1 MIEYKSGEELGFM
14 KKSPHSPE
22 CVSSIMAKEAT
33 RNAYGKALA
42 ELVVERDDVL
52 VLDADL
58 TKSTKTIDAKKA
70 RPEHHFNMGIAEGN
84 MMAVAAGMAASNK
97 VVYASSFAMFAA
109 GRAFEQ
115 IRNSICYPNL
125 NVKVCATHAGITV
138 GEDGASHQCIEDIA
152 LMRSIPNMKVF
163 VPCDQYQA
171 KAIVKAVADIA
182 GPCYVRLG
190 RGAVEDV
197 YDENYKFELGKGK
210 VLRKGQKIALVATGM
225 MVQEALKAAEI
236 LAKEDISVTVVD
248 MPCIKPIDEELI
260 EKIAKSHE
268 FIITCEEHNVYG
280 GLGSAVSEVASK
292 KSPVRMEMMGMQDT
306 FGESGTPNE
315 LLAKYGLNADHI
327 VEKVKNEYR

>member
-1 MIEYKSGEELGFM
+1 
-14 KKSPHSPE
+14 
-22 CVSSIMAKEAT
+22 MAKEAT

-210 VLRKGQKIALVATGM
+210 VLREGQKVALVATGM
-225 MVQEALKAAEI
+225 MVQEALKAADI
-236 LAKEDISVTVVD
+236 LSKEGILVTVVD

-268 FIITCEEHNVYG
+268 IITCEEHNVYG
-280 GLGSAVSEVASK
+280 GLGSAVSEVTSK

-327 VEKVKNEYR
+327 VEMVKNEYR

>member
-1 MIEYKSGEELGFM
+1 
-14 KKSPHSPE
+14 
-22 CVSSIMAKEAT
+22 MAKEAT

-210 VLRKGQKIALVATGM
+210 VLREGQKIALVATGM

-268 FIITCEEHNVYG
+268 IIITSEEHNVYG
-280 GLGSAVSEVASK
+280 GLGSAVSEVTSK

-327 VEKVKNEYR
+327 VEKVRNEYR

>member
-1 MIEYKSGEELGFM
+1 
-14 KKSPHSPE
+14 
-22 CVSSIMAKEAT
+22 MAKEAT

-210 VLRKGQKIALVATGM
+210 VLREGQKVALVATGM
-225 MVQEALKAAEI
+225 MVQEALKAADI
-236 LAKEDISVTVVD
+236 LAEDDISVTVVD

-268 FIITCEEHNVYG
+268 IIITSEEHNVYG
-280 GLGSAVSEVASK
+280 GLGSAVSEVTSK

-327 VEKVKNEYR
+327 VEKVKECL

>member
-1 MIEYKSGEELGFM
+1 
-14 KKSPHSPE
+14 
-22 CVSSIMAKEAT
+22 MAKEAT

-42 ELVVERDDVL
+42 E
-52 VLDADL
+52 LDADL

-197 YDENYKFELGKGK
+197 YDENFKFELGKGK
-210 VLRKGQKIALVATGM
+210 VLREGQKIALVATGM

-268 FIITCEEHNVYG
+268 IITCEEHNVYG
-280 GLGSAVSEVASK
+280 GLGSAVSEVTSK

-327 VEKVKNEYR
+327 VEKVKECL

>member
-1 MIEYKSGEELGFM
+1 
-14 KKSPHSPE
+14 
-22 CVSSIMAKEAT
+22 MAKEAT

-42 ELVVERDDVL
+42 ELVKERDDVL

-210 VLRKGQKIALVATGM
+210 VLREGQKVALVATGM
-225 MVQEALKAAEI
+225 MVQEALKAADI
-236 LAKEDISVTVVD
+236 LSKEGILVTVVD

-260 EKIAKSHE
+260 EKIAKFHE
-268 FIITCEEHNVYG
+268 IIITCEEHNVYG
-280 GLGSAVSEVASK
+280 GLGSAVSEVTSK

-327 VEKVKNEYR
+327 VEMVKNEYR

>member
-1 MIEYKSGEELGFM
+1 
-14 KKSPHSPE
+14 
-22 CVSSIMAKEAT
+22 MAKEAT
-33 RNAYGKALA
+33 RNAYGKTLA

-58 TKSTKTIDAKKA
+58 TKSTKTIEAKKA

-210 VLRKGQKIALVATGM
+210 VLREGQKVALVATGM

-236 LAKEDISVTVVD
+236 LAKEDILVTVVD

-260 EKIAKSHE
+260 EEIAKSHE
-268 FIITCEEHNVYG
+268 IITCEEHNVYG
-280 GLGSAVSEVASK
+280 GLGSAVSEVTSK

-327 VEKVKNEYR
+327 VEKVKECL

>member
-1 MIEYKSGEELGFM
+1 
-14 KKSPHSPE
+14 
-22 CVSSIMAKEAT
+22 MAKEAT
-33 RNAYGKALA
+33 RNAYGKTLA

-58 TKSTKTIDAKKA
+58 TKSTKTIEAKKA

-163 VPCDQYQA
+163 VPCDQYQT
-171 KAIVKAVADIA
+171 KAIVKAVADID

-210 VLRKGQKIALVATGM
+210 VLREGQKVALVATGM

-260 EKIAKSHE
+260 EEIAKSHE

-327 VEKVKNEYR
+327 VEKVKECL

>member
-1 MIEYKSGEELGFM
+1 
-14 KKSPHSPE
+14 
-22 CVSSIMAKEAT
+22 MAKEAT

-197 YDENYKFELGKGK
+197 YDENFKFELGKGK
-210 VLRKGQKIALVATGM
+210 VLREGQKIALVATGM

-268 FIITCEEHNVYG
+268 IITCEEHNVYG
-280 GLGSAVSEVASK
+280 GLGSAVSEVTSK

-327 VEKVKNEYR
+327 VEKVKECL

>member
-1 MIEYKSGEELGFM
+1 
-14 KKSPHSPE
+14 
-22 CVSSIMAKEAT
+22 MAKEAT

-210 VLRKGQKIALVATGM
+210 VLREGQKIALVATGM

-260 EKIAKSHE
+260 EEIAKSHE

-280 GLGSAVSEVASK
+280 GLGSAVSEVTSK

>member
-1 MIEYKSGEELGFM
+1 
-14 KKSPHSPE
+14 
-22 CVSSIMAKEAT
+22 MAKEAT

-42 ELVVERDDVL
+42 ELVVERDDIL

-138 GEDGASHQCIEDIA
+138 GEDGASHQCIEDLA

-210 VLRKGQKIALVATGM
+210 VLREGQKIALVATGM
-225 MVQEALKAAEI
+225 MVQEALKAADI

-260 EKIAKSHE
+260 EKIAKFHE
-268 FIITCEEHNVYG
+268 LIITCEEHNVYG

>member
-1 MIEYKSGEELGFM
+1 
-14 KKSPHSPE
+14 
-22 CVSSIMAKEAT
+22 MAKEAT

-42 ELVVERDDVL
+42 ELVEKRDDVL

-58 TKSTKTIDAKKA
+58 TKSTKTIEAKKA

-84 MMAVAAGMAASNK
+84 MMAVAAGMAASK
-97 VVYASSFAMFAA
+97 KIVYASSFAMFAA
-109 GRAFEQ
+109 GRAYEQ

-152 LMRSIPNMKVF
+152 LMRAIPNMKVF

-171 KAIVKAVADIA
+171 KAIVKAVADIE

-190 RGAVEDV
+190 RGAVES
-197 YDENYKFELGKGK
+197 YTFKPGKGHILK
-210 VLRKGQKIALVATGM
+210 QGKKIAIVATGM
-225 MVQEALKAAEI
+225 MVQEALKASEVLSKNGI
-236 LAKEDISVTVVD
+236 EVTVVD

-260 EKIAKSHE
+260 EKVAKEHE
-268 FIITCEEHNVYG
+268 LIVTCEEHNIYG
-280 GLGSAVSEVASK
+280 GLGSAVSEVTSK
-292 KSPVRMEMMGMQDT
+292 RCPVRIEMIGMQDT

-315 LLAKYGLNADHI
+315 LLEKYGLNAKYI
-327 VEKVKNEYR
+327 VEKVLSIMEK

>member
-1 MIEYKSGEELGFM
+1 
-14 KKSPHSPE
+14 
-22 CVSSIMAKEAT
+22 
-33 RNAYGKALA
+33 A

-138 GEDGASHQCIEDIA
+138 GEDGASHQCIEDLA

-210 VLRKGQKIALVATGM
+210 VLREGQKIALVATGM
-225 MVQEALKAAEI
+225 MVQEALKAADI

-260 EKIAKSHE
+260 EKIAKFHE
-268 FIITCEEHNVYG
+268 LIITCEEHNVYG

>member
-1 MIEYKSGEELGFM
+1 
-14 KKSPHSPE
+14 
-22 CVSSIMAKEAT
+22 MAKEAT

-210 VLRKGQKIALVATGM
+210 VLREGQKIALVATGM
-225 MVQEALKAAEI
+225 MVQEALKAADI
-236 LAKEDISVTVVD
+236 LSKEGILVTVVD

-268 FIITCEEHNVYG
+268 IITCEEHNVYG
-280 GLGSAVSEVASK
+280 GLGSAVSEVTSK

>member
-1 MIEYKSGEELGFM
+1 
-14 KKSPHSPE
+14 
-22 CVSSIMAKEAT
+22 MAKEAT

-70 RPEHHFNMGIAEGN
+70 RPEHHFNMGIAGGN

-197 YDENYKFELGKGK
+197 YDENFKFELGKGK
-210 VLRKGQKIALVATGM
+210 VLREGQKIALVATGM

-268 FIITCEEHNVYG
+268 IITCEEHNVYG
-280 GLGSAVSEVASK
+280 GLGSAVSEVTSK

-327 VEKVKNEYR
+327 VEKVKECL